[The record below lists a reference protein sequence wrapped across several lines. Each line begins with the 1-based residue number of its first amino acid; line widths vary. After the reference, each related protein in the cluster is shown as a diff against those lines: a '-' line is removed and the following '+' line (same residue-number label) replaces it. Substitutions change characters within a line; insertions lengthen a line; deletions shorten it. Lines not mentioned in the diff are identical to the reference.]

1 VKAIGAARGFL
12 FSLAVLALFGLPGCA
27 AMRREPAGV
36 AEQQRALVD
45 RLGKWK
51 LEGRIAV
58 RTTQDAWQ
66 ANLVWEHDGKQDR
79 LRVSG
84 PLNQGMVSIVLQE
97 DLIFINEGNGVER
110 VSRDPDALLT
120 EKLGFSVP
128 LANLRYWILGVPA
141 PFEESTAM
149 ELDPAGR
156 LRHLRQSDWS
166 LDFERYGYWDGI
178 SLPQKILIR
187 NSELRIKLFADEWTI
202 EEA

>member
-1 VKAIGAARGFL
+1 MTAIGAARGFL
-12 FSLAVLALFGLPGCA
+12 ISIMALALLGLSGCA
-27 AMRREPAGV
+27 AMRREPAGM
-36 AEQQRALVD
+36 AEQQALVG

-66 ANLVWEHDGKQDR
+66 ANLVWEHEGKQDR
-79 LRVSG
+79 LRFSG
-84 PLNQGMVSIVLQE
+84 PLNQGMVSIILQE

-110 VSRDPDALLT
+110 MSRDPDALLT

-128 LANLRYWILGVPA
+128 LASLRYWILGVPA
-141 PFEESTAM
+141 PFEKSAAM
-149 ELDPAGR
+149 ELDSAGR

-187 NSELRIKLFADEWTI
+187 NPELRIRLFADEWTI